1 MKWIAIAFALSLAPS
16 IPAVADAGRPTAVK
30 AKSPRGKLPARVR
43 RQIASGEIQI
53 KRTFPDG
60 VIVSEQ
66 AGGGRRFE
74 PFLRAARPPVVYRAN
89 GTKPRIDTSSQ
100 ESTAATIKQ
109 LVKTYDAK
117 PQISSTVDPIKQALR
132 AAGPKAR
139 AIIVGVSFG
148 GGRTIKL
155 GRNIETEADIY
166 DLFTARRRGND
177 TFEFLEAGSGAPAV
191 QDPFHIT
198 RSFGAPGA
206 APKEPNT
213 SLVRSRPPGGT
224 RLSRTQVV
232 RNQPQEYHWF
242 VVTD

>member
-1 MKWIAIAFALSLAPS
+1 MKWIAVAFVLSLAPS
-16 IPAVADAGRPTAVK
+16 IPTTAAAGRPTAAK

-43 RQIASGEIQI
+43 RQLASGEIEI

-60 VIVSEQ
+60 VIVGEQ
-66 AGGGRRFE
+66 TGGGRRFE
-74 PFLRAARPPVVYRAN
+74 PFLRAAKPPVVYRAN
-89 GTKPRIDTSSQ
+89 GRKPRIDTSSQ

-117 PQISSTVDPIKQALR
+117 LQTSNDLTPIKQALR
-132 AAGPKAR
+132 AAGPNAR

-148 GGRTIKL
+148 GGRTIKVAPS
-155 GRNIETEADIY
+155 IETEANIY

-191 QDPFHIT
+191 QGQFHIT

-206 APKEPNT
+206 AREEPNT
-213 SLVRSRPPGGT
+213 NLMRSRPRGGT
-224 RLSRTQVV
+224 RLSRSQVV
-232 RNQPQEYHWF
+232 RIEPQEYRWF
-242 VVTD
+242 VVAD